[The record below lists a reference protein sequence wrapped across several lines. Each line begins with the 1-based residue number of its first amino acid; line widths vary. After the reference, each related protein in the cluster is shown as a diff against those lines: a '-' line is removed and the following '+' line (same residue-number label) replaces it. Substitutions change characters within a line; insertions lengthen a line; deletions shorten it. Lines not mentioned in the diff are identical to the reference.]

1 MITLLLLCRWL
12 GVDKVFLR
20 ENAAQVPPALSQR
33 LAPFIESGFLDLGS
47 LPGAK
52 HPLQNR
58 WYNRCSKPDMAG
70 MHSWVAFIDLDEFMV
85 VLDKCALTVSR
96 TCLRCRLRTLRL
108 AHTRLSFSHSRF
120 IAINVCRGVAAK
132 SPDLK
137 EVLRS
142 FKGNAGLS
150 MQWVMFGSSGHVKR
164 PTPGGPLAHYHQ
176 CTGKLS
182 FQMKCMANMYHASHH
197 MMVGNTVHDCTY
209 RCEHCPTSV
218 VFVP

>member
-1 MITLLLLCRWL
+1 M
-12 GVDKVFLR
+12 
-20 ENAAQVPPALSQR
+20 
-33 LAPFIESGFLDLGS
+33 APFIESGFLDLGA

-85 VLDKCALTVSR
+85 VLDKCASTSL
-96 TCLRCRLRTLRL
+96 
-108 AHTRLSFSHSRF
+108 HSR
-120 IAINVCRGVAAK
+120 NVARQHAVLARTSKCATQQGWSDRFWCCRGVAAK
-132 SPDLK
+132 SPNLK
-137 EVLRS
+137 SVLTS

-182 FQMKCMANMYHASHH
+182 FQMKCMANMFHASHH

-209 RCEHCPTSV
+209 R
-218 VFVP
+218 